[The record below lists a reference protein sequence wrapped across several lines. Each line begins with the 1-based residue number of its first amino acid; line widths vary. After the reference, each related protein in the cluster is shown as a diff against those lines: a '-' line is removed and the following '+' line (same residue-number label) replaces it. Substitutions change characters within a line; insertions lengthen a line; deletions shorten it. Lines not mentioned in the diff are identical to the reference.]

1 MRLKSSFYAASLFS
15 LVLGVV
21 QTSSAEGPA
30 PTPGAPPPAPNPEAG
45 LGEFVVTGTKVEHV
59 TKLAILPSLAPEFED
74 VIVRSV
80 VRRDFELSAMF
91 ELVAESKAPPGNYQ
105 FDDAVDVDAWKKAGA
120 EVIVKVAARK
130 LPTRAGESKPGESK
144 IEVVGLAYLPEH
156 GKEPVYE
163 RRFQTASDEIRMTAH
178 RVTDALLGA
187 ITGRPGG
194 FSSRFA
200 FSTRWG
206 QGRRLMTMDAD
217 GEGLAGVTDPKL
229 TAISPTWGPEGVLFY
244 SESRD
249 YSPFRLLAFTGTGSQ
264 RLDIP
269 FKTSIYAS
277 AVAPDKKTLALAVAQ
292 DAQSY
297 IYVGTLGS
305 SDWKKVSTTEIATS
319 PAFSPSGKL
328 AWIGGGAKQGSQR
341 VYVDGKP
348 VSPDGYTAAAPT
360 FCDTEDGVRL
370 VYSVAVGNDRQDLV
384 MSDEHGRGLARLTQG
399 QGSNYAPACSPDG
412 RLLAF
417 FSTRRGSSGLQ
428 MMSLKRF
435 TTQRVNGQLGDTL
448 DWGVR
453 PASATLV
460 EIKVPAKKPEPTS
473 VPAPAPQSG
482 AAPSAAPSGSSSVAV
497 PQPAPAAVAP
507 KSATPQPAPA
517 AVAPKSATPPGAPS
531 SK

>member
-1 MRLKSSFYAASLFS
+1 MRLNPSFYAVSLFS
-15 LVLGVV
+15 LVLGVA
-21 QTSSAEGPA
+21 QTSGAEGPVPA
-30 PTPGAPPPAPNPEAG
+30 PGAAQASPNPETG

-59 TKLAILPSLAPEFED
+59 TKLVVLPSLAPEFED

-80 VRRDFELSAMF
+80 VRRDLELSAMF
-91 ELVAESKAPPGNYQ
+91 ELIPESKAPPGNYQ
-105 FDDAVDVDAWKKAGA
+105 FDDAVDVDAWKKVGA

-130 LPTRAGESKPGESK
+130 LPPRAGENR

-217 GEGLAGVTDPKL
+217 GEGLVGVTDPKL
-229 TAISPTWGPEGVLFY
+229 TAISPTWGPDGVLFY

-264 RLDIP
+264 RLDLP

-277 AVAPDKKTLALAVAQ
+277 ALAPDKKTLAVAVAQ
-292 DAQSY
+292 DAQSH

-305 SDWKKVSTTEIATS
+305 TDWKKVSTTDIATS

-341 VYVDGKP
+341 VYIDGKP

-412 RLLAF
+412 RLIAF

-453 PASATLV
+453 PPPASLV
-460 EIKVPAKKPEPTS
+460 EIKIPAKKPEPT
-473 VPAPAPQSG
+473 PAPAPAAQP
-482 AAPSAAPSGSSSVAV
+482 AAPSSGQPGATVSSPPAQSA
-497 PQPAPAAVAP
+497 QP
-507 KSATPQPAPA
+507 TPQPAPQPA
-517 AVAPKSATPPGAPS
+517 ARPS
-531 SK
+531 SPPAGQKSGPPQPQPAASPGK